1 MNPDGL
7 LGGDDIR
14 RLISEVADELRGAP
28 GQRTIVM
35 VGGSLLACLGLRDS
49 TEDVD
54 SVRQFDD
61 TLRSAIRAVAVR
73 HELTSDWLNDH
84 ATAFAPHTLDSAE
97 CVVLLDRPE
106 LRVLGAP
113 LHVVFL
119 MKLRRAD
126 PADLQDMRRI
136 WPQVRDRFPSASAVV
151 EAFTAA
157 FPDEPDDEF
166 LDALV
171 VDELAKGGFDVP
183 RRKDDVLRA
192 FAALPPVD
200 PERFRADLDAV
211 VDPSFVDP
219 FDR

>member
-1 MNPDGL
+1 MKPEGL
-7 LGGDDIR
+7 LDGADIR
-14 RLISEVADELRGAP
+14 RLITEVADELREAP

-35 VGGSLLACLGLRDS
+35 VGGSLLACRGLRDS

-61 TLRSAIRAVAVR
+61 RLRSAVRAVAAR
-73 HELTSDWLNDH
+73 HQLASDWLNDH
-84 ATAFAPHTLDSAE
+84 ATAFAPHTLDLAE
-97 CVVLLDRPE
+97 CEVLLDRPE
-106 LRVLGAP
+106 PRVLGAP
-113 LHVVFL
+113 LCVVFL

-136 WPQVRDRFPSASAVV
+136 WPHVSDRFPSASAVV
-151 EAFTAA
+151 EAFTEA

-166 LDALV
+166 LDAFV
-171 VDELAKGGFDVP
+171 VDELAKGGFNLP

-200 PERFRADLDAV
+200 LERFRADLDAV
-211 VDPSFVDP
+211 VDPGFADR